1 MSQPL
6 DPRENWRE
14 HRPRRLKARRTT
26 EAATGGPSPL
36 FGGLVWL
43 TLLGYALFVA
53 ALLAVDLSWARRS
66 DFAAIFAR
74 DDLRAALWLTLR
86 SATLSTVLA
95 VATALPVAYAL
106 SRWRFPGRALLDAL
120 VDVPIVLPP
129 VVAGLSLLV
138 ACHTPWGQAF
148 ERHVVP
154 LTYAPAGIV
163 LAMWLVVSAFAIR
176 TLKSTFDTLDP
187 RLESVARTLGWS
199 RGGAFLHVAVPLA
212 RRGVV
217 AAAVLAWAHAVGLF
231 GPLLVFAGATRGR
244 TEVVSTAV
252 YTELSVGNIEGAMAI
267 SLLLVALSCGALLVF
282 KQLGGSTRHGH

>member
-1 MSQPL
+1 MSQPP

-14 HRPRRLKARRTT
+14 HRPRKLKARPRAEVVTS
-26 EAATGGPSPL
+26 GRSRL

-43 TLLGYALFVA
+43 TLLGYAAFVA
-53 ALLAVDLSWARRS
+53 ALLAVDLSWARRG
-66 DFAAIFAR
+66 DFAALCAR

-95 VATALPVAYAL
+95 VLTALPIAYAL
-106 SRWRFPGRALLDAL
+106 SRWQFPGRGLLDAL

-138 ACHTPWGQAF
+138 VCQTPWGQAF

-199 RGGAFLHVAVPLA
+199 RGGAFVQVALPLA
-212 RRGVV
+212 RRGVI

-252 YTELSVGNIEGAMAI
+252 YAELSVGNLEGAMAI
-267 SLLLVALSCGALLVF
+267 SLLLVAISVGALLVF
-282 KQLGGSTRHGH
+282 KQLGGSARHDH